1 MTKSYNYGILF
12 PAVRKNPF
20 TMKNMRVKDLGIT
33 KRRKGVKNGKN
44 IGAAARISV
53 AYRLPVSAK
62 LKLVEISNALGLSE
76 TAAFVELIDNYHEN
90 QEEIQIAVQVEKL
103 RKEREALKE
112 RLAEINSEEYL
123 LKKK

>member
-1 MTKSYNYGILF
+1 
-12 PAVRKNPF
+12 
-20 TMKNMRVKDLGIT
+20 MKNMRVKDLWIT

-44 IGAAARISV
+44 IGAASRISV

-123 LKKK
+123 LKKKWN